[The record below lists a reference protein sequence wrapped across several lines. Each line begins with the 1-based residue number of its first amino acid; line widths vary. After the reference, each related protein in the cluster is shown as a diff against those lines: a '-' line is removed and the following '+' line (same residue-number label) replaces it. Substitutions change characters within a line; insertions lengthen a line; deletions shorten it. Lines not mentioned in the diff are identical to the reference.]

1 MIKIRTQPHTE
12 FAARHLVNQLAKLG
26 KPAQIIDHIDPN
38 SKDLHIIYNS
48 HELHVLPKRWI
59 CMQTEIAQSHWF
71 NAEYLTKIRKALAVW
86 DYSEVNQQH
95 YYHPRKSIVTPGY
108 APQPVKEKTID
119 YLFYGWIE
127 GSERRKRI
135 LEELQKEIDIMVVT
149 NTVGP
154 PMWDILSRTKVVIN
168 IHYYENSPP
177 EWYRFCECASFGA
190 RMVNEWQP
198 NSMFCWNFK
207 LASDVISLKNDF
219 DTVFGWPEQYID
231 DNFEELKTAISFL

>member
-26 KPAQIIDHIDPN
+26 KPAQIIDYIDPN

-95 YYHPRKSIVTPGY
+95 YTHPRKAIVTPGY
-108 APQPVKEKTID
+108 APQAITEKDIEWI
-119 YLFYGWIE
+119 FYGWLQ
-127 GSERRKRI
+127 GSERRENI
-135 LEELQKEIDIMVVT
+135 LNNYYLCADKPIKVIT
-149 NTVGP
+149 TTTGP
-154 PMWDILSRTKVVIN
+154 DMWHILSRTKEVVN
-168 IHYYENSPP
+168 IHYYENSPL
-177 EWYRFCECASFGA
+177 ELYRIKESLSHGCRVYLHDEQVWYE
-190 RMVNEWQP
+190 
-198 NSMFCWNFK
+198 
-207 LASDVISLKNDF
+207 DIS
-219 DTVFGWPEQYID
+219 